1 MFTPHCDGDSELD
14 HELAGAAYLQA
25 GRQTQTAEPCRLGRM
40 QYGNW
45 SVVGQLARAHARE
58 ELARHLFSYRDP
70 GGTVRTE
77 DGTGQLSFF
86 SFSSL

>member
-14 HELAGAAYLQA
+14 HELAVAADLQA

-40 QYGNW
+40 QYEDW
-45 SVVGQLARAHARE
+45 SVVGQLARTHAE